1 MVSRRYLLATAVLA
15 LVTSGGAQAET
26 IQVTIKKLAFAPADI
41 HVKVG
46 DTVKW
51 VNMDAV
57 AHSAT
62 TKGGWDVTIPPNKS
76 ASEVM
81 KKAGEFNYH
90 CRFHPNMT
98 GHITVAGR

>member
-1 MVSRRYLLATAVLA
+1 MH
-15 LVTSGGAQAET
+15 AE
-26 IQVTIKKLAFAPADI
+26 
-41 HVKVG
+41 VG

-62 TKGGWDVTIPPNKS
+62 TKGGWDVTVRPHKS
-76 ASEVM
+76 ASAVM
-81 KKAGEFNYH
+81 TKAGEFNYH

-98 GHITVAGR
+98 GHITVTAP

>member
-1 MVSRRYLLATAVLA
+1 MVSKGYLLATAVVA
-15 LVTSGGAQAET
+15 LIVTDTAQAET

-41 HVKVG
+41 HAKVG

-51 VNMDAV
+51 VNTDPI

-62 TKGGWDVTIPPNKS
+62 TKGGWDLTIPPNKT

-90 CRFHPNMT
+90 CRFHPNMK
-98 GHITVAGR
+98 GHITVAP